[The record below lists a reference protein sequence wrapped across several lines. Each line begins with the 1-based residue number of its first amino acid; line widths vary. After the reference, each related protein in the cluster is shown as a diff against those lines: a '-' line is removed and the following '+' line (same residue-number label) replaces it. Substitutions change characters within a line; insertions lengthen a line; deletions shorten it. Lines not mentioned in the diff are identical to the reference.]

1 MLITNQPISTVTN
14 PAYKEMIS
22 HFNPS
27 FNIPGKQ
34 KIKTMIS
41 KSYNYNRE
49 NLTNLLNETATTVSL
64 TIDLWSSRAKHGYLG
79 VTATWI
85 TPDFKIKDVMLEIK
99 YAPSPHT
106 AKTIAELLYQCI
118 TSWNLKGRVIA
129 IVSDNGANI
138 KSAFPIL
145 IQKGENILRIPC
157 AAHTLQL
164 AIGKGLAP
172 VEILVARVKRII
184 NFFSTQKQIERLED
198 AQSKLNYKDIL
209 RCIQDVSTRWN
220 SSYYAWDRLFYL
232 KDAITRLQVD
242 LLTST
247 NREDKN
253 DGNKLRKIMLSEEE
267 WELLDK
273 LIDLL
278 MPFENTTRNFSG
290 GTYVTLST
298 IISTIK
304 KLIFDLACES
314 PLDNINYLDEN
325 TIFETE
331 PFTDEL
337 LIEIEDEEII
347 SNISKRRVSIKN
359 PLDTTGILEKVKN
372 NIYFALIYYWN
383 FSNDI
388 ELMASLLDPRFKTL
402 DFVESED
409 EKMRIIQKLRNE
421 LDPNNSSPV
430 ELSSSTIPL
439 TNDTE
444 FSLRSHKEY
453 RQYRLMKNKNLN
465 QSNTNIN
472 IDEVDSYLAK
482 PVVLENVNPLEWWQV
497 NIQLFPKLS
506 KIARKYLGIPATSV
520 SCERLFSHA
529 NNIIT
534 TKRIRLDTDL
544 AGKMLFLKRNLN
556 SMEVFAKEWDEIEEM
571 QKDN

>member
-1 MLITNQPISTVTN
+1 MLFFDS
-14 PAYKEMIS
+14 
-22 HFNPS
+22 S
-27 FNIPGKQ
+27 FNMPGEQ

-41 KSYNYNRE
+41 KSYKYNRE
-49 NLTNLLNETATTVSL
+49 NLMNLLNETATTVSL
-64 TIDLWSSRAKHGYLG
+64 TTDLWSSRAKHGYLG

-118 TSWNLKGRVIA
+118 TSWNLEGRVMA
-129 IVSDNGANI
+129 IVTDNGANI
-138 KSAFPIL
+138 KSTFPIL
-145 IQKGENILRIPC
+145 IQKDKCENIHRIPC

-172 VEILVARVKRII
+172 VEILIARVKRII
-184 NFFSTQKQIERLED
+184 NFFSTQKQIEKLEE
-198 AQSKLNYKDIL
+198 AQSKLHYQDIL

-232 KDAITRLQVD
+232 KDAITRLQAD

-267 WELLDK
+267 WELLDQ

-278 MPFENTTRNFSG
+278 MPFENATRNFSG

-304 KLIFDLACES
+304 KLIFDLACDS
-314 PLDNINYLDEN
+314 SLDNINYLDEN

-331 PFTDEL
+331 TFTNEL

-372 NIYFALIYYWN
+372 NIYSALIYYWN

-388 ELMASLLDPRFKTL
+388 ELITSLLDPRYKTL

-409 EKMRIIQKLRNE
+409 EKKRIIQKLRNE
-421 LDPNNSSPV
+421 LDPNNLSSVESSSPTT
-430 ELSSSTIPL
+430 LL
-439 TNDTE
+439 TNNAE

-453 RQYRLMKNKNLN
+453 RQYRQMRNKNLI
-465 QSNTNIN
+465 QSNINTNI
-472 IDEVDSYLAK
+472 DEIDSYLAK

-556 SMEVFAKEWDEIEEM
+556 SMEVFAKEWDEIE
-571 QKDN
+571 KNN

>member
-1 MLITNQPISTVTN
+1 
-14 PAYKEMIS
+14 
-22 HFNPS
+22 
-27 FNIPGKQ
+27 
-34 KIKTMIS
+34 
-41 KSYNYNRE
+41 
-49 NLTNLLNETATTVSL
+49 
-64 TIDLWSSRAKHGYLG
+64 
-79 VTATWI
+79 
-85 TPDFKIKDVMLEIK
+85 
-99 YAPSPHT
+99 
-106 AKTIAELLYQCI
+106 
-118 TSWNLKGRVIA
+118 
-129 IVSDNGANI
+129 
-138 KSAFPIL
+138 
-145 IQKGENILRIPC
+145 
-157 AAHTLQL
+157 
-164 AIGKGLAP
+164 
-172 VEILVARVKRII
+172 
-184 NFFSTQKQIERLED
+184 
-198 AQSKLNYKDIL
+198 
-209 RCIQDVSTRWN
+209 
-220 SSYYAWDRLFYL
+220 
-232 KDAITRLQVD
+232 
-242 LLTST
+242 
-247 NREDKN
+247 
-253 DGNKLRKIMLSEEE
+253 MLSEEE

-430 ELSSSTIPL
+430 ESSSSTIPL

-465 QSNTNIN
+465 QSNININ

-482 PVVLENVNPLEWWQV
+482 PAVLENVNPLEWWQV
-497 NIQLFPKLS
+497 NMQLFPKLS

>member
-1 MLITNQPISTVTN
+1 MLITDQPISTVTN
-14 PAYKEMIS
+14 PAYKEMMK
-22 HFNPS
+22 FFDPS
-27 FNIPGKQ
+27 FNIPGNQ

-41 KSYNYNRE
+41 KSYEYNRK
-49 NLTNLLNETATTVSL
+49 NLMNLLNETATTVSL

-129 IVSDNGANI
+129 IVTDNGANI

-145 IQKGENILRIPC
+145 VQKGENILRIPC

-184 NFFSTQKQIERLED
+184 NFFSTQKQIERLEE

-247 NREDKN
+247 NREDKS

-267 WELLDK
+267 WELLDQ
-273 LIDLL
+273 LIDVL
-278 MPFENTTRNFSG
+278 MPFENATRDFSG
-290 GTYVTLST
+290 GTYVTLSS

-304 KLIFDLACES
+304 KLIFDLAGNS
-314 PLDNINYLDEN
+314 SLDNIDNNYLDEN
-325 TIFETE
+325 TVFETE
-331 PFTDEL
+331 TFTEEV

-347 SNISKRRVSIKN
+347 SNISKRSISIKN
-359 PLDTTGILEKVKN
+359 PLNTMGILQKVKN
-372 NIYFALIYYWN
+372 NIYSALIYYWN

-388 ELMASLLDPRFKTL
+388 ELMASLLDPRYKTL
-402 DFVESED
+402 DFIESED
-409 EKMRIIQKLRNE
+409 EKKRIIQKLRNE
-421 LDPNNSSPV
+421 LDPNNSSPL
-430 ELSSSTIPL
+430 ESSSSTTLL
-439 TNDTE
+439 TDNTE
-444 FSLRSHKEY
+444 FSLRSSKEY
-453 RQYRLMKNKNLN
+453 RQYRQMKNRNSVQLN
-465 QSNTNIN
+465 RNIN
-472 IDEVDSYLAK
+472 IDEVDNYLAK
-482 PVVLENVNPLEWWQV
+482 PTVLENVNPLEWWQV
-497 NIQLFPKLS
+497 NMQLFPKLS
-506 KIARKYLGIPATSV
+506 KIACKYLGIPSTSV

-556 SMEVFAKEWDEIEEM
+556 SMEVFAKEWDEVNEVEE
-571 QKDN
+571 